1 MTRERIK
8 KVLPACVLLAAAVV
22 AGAFLLRWAHMR
34 FLQQAYPCGYAEI
47 VTREARRNGLDPALV
62 YAVIRAESNFNPEA
76 ESRAGA
82 IGLMQLTP
90 DTFEWLRRR
99 ERDGGAFSES
109 DLRRPDVNIRYGCRF
124 LALLMKKYGV
134 RRTALCAYNAGMG
147 TVNAWLKDAA
157 VSKDGRNLDR
167 IPYAETRGYADA
179 VEENYRQYKQLYHI

>member
-22 AGAFLLRWAHMR
+22 AGAFLLRWAHTR

-82 IGLMQLTP
+82 VGLMQLTP

-99 ERDGGAFSES
+99 EKDGGAFSQS

-124 LALLMKKYGV
+124 LALLMKKYGI